1 MTARPFLARWQ
12 LGPLVGGRTE
22 GRLALDDDAWFA
34 GHYPGVPIFP
44 GSFLV
49 EAVLE
54 AASLV
59 LPAELRLETLVSCR
73 FRTPLL
79 PGDVLTAS
87 FAVRAAA
94 AGRVL
99 VEVTARGRAPV
110 AELTMRLGPLPSP
123 ATAEREPSPAPS
135 GRMLEP
141 GFVRAALPHRPPAL
155 LVDEGWLLASA
166 PPALLARKTLAA
178 DEACFGRSGGG
189 GLATY
194 PVTLVLESF
203 CQACGLLRA
212 ANASEEAS
220 RDDREAP
227 VVAKLA
233 GLRVLGEACPGDTL
247 EHHVELLVR
256 SEDGAVFAG
265 HTTAGGRRVLE
276 VARVVAAHAR
286 LAATRD
292 RPP

>member
-1 MTARPFLARWQ
+1 MTARPFLAHWQ

-34 GHYPGVPIFP
+34 GHYPGSPIFP

-49 EAVLE
+49 EALLE
-54 AASLV
+54 AASSV
-59 LPAELRLETLVSCR
+59 LPAGLRLETIDACR
-73 FRTPLL
+73 FRAPLL
-79 PGDVLTAS
+79 PGDVVAAS
-87 FAVRAAA
+87 FAARAEA

-110 AELTMRLGPLPSP
+110 AELTMRLGPPP
-123 ATAEREPSPAPS
+123 PGTPGTTGREPWIAPS
-135 GRMLEP
+135 GRVLDP
-141 GFVRAALPHRPPAL
+141 AFVRAALPHRPPAL
-155 LVDEGWLLASA
+155 LVDEGWLLAGVR
-166 PPALLARKTLAA
+166 PGLLARKTLAA
-178 DEACFGRSGGG
+178 GEACFGRKGGV

-194 PVTLVLESF
+194 PATLVLESF

-212 ANASEEAS
+212 AGASDEAS
-220 RDDREAP
+220 PDDREAP

-233 GLRVLGEACPGDTL
+233 GLRVVGEVSPGDTL

-265 HTTAGGRRVLE
+265 HTTAGGGRVLE

-286 LAATRD
+286 LPAKLEQ
-292 RPP
+292 